1 MLRRLRW
8 QLILVYL
15 LAGLGLATLVG
26 AGSYSLLRS
35 TFNRTTDLAIQYR
48 MASLFDSYG
57 LPLPDELSSARSRWV
72 QTYAVGIQA
81 GSKDAPQSTH
91 RPEEETSDGE
101 EHAEESK
108 DEVDHNSNPGEAHEE
123 EQYDAR
129 LAALFVFPL
138 DANGELLSNPN
149 SGQPPISPDQS
160 AAAAALSNG
169 FDWRT
174 IELQGGVHVRL
185 LTYRTGSQAGPAF
198 IQVGRLLNDQDR
210 ALSQFL
216 ASLVFLGGASI
227 LLLGVLSWL
236 LSGRS
241 LGPAQKA
248 WDQQQVFVA
257 NASHELR
264 TPLTLIRASAEYG
277 LMSDPDPETRP
288 LLEDIQKECDYMNR
302 LVEDLLLL
310 SRLDARRLKLERE
323 RVIVQELVQETG
335 TQMQKLAVEKG
346 IDLRLERAE
355 GVIQGDRVRIRQVL
369 LILLD
374 NALRFTA
381 PGATVTLGA
390 WIQRKRVLIQ
400 VSDRGPGISP
410 EHIPHVFDRF
420 YQAGSPTQ
428 AGDHSNGLGL
438 SIAKALVEAQGGSI
452 HLESQLGQ
460 GTRMKLDF
468 PAAE

>member
-8 QLILVYL
+8 QLTLVYL
-15 LAGLGLATLVG
+15 LAGLGLAALVG
-26 AGSYSLLRS
+26 AGSYSLLRN
-35 TFNRTTDLAIQYR
+35 TFNRTTDLALQYR

-57 LPLPDELSSARSRWV
+57 LPLPDELSSARNRWL
-72 QTYAVGIQA
+72 QTYAVGIPA
-81 GSKDAPQSTH
+81 GSNEASPVTQ
-91 RPEEETSDGE
+91 RPEEEDSHED
-101 EHAEESK
+101 ESEDDK
-108 DEVDHNSNPGEAHEE
+108 DHGKNPGEAHEE

-138 DANGELLSNPN
+138 DANGELLSNPI
-149 SGQPPISPDQS
+149 SGQPLVSPDPS
-160 AAAAALSNG
+160 AAAATFSKG

-174 IELQGGVHVRL
+174 NELQNGVHVRL
-185 LTYRTGSQAGPAF
+185 LTYQTGSLTGPAF
-198 IQVGRLLNDQDR
+198 IQVGRLLSDQDR

-216 ASLVFLGGASI
+216 VSLVFLGGASI
-227 LLLGVLSWL
+227 LLLGVLSWW

-241 LGPAQKA
+241 LSPAQKA

-310 SRLDARRLKLERE
+310 SRLDTRRLNLARE
-323 RVIVQELVQETG
+323 RIEVDDLVQETC

-346 IDLRLERAE
+346 IDLRMDGAE

-374 NALRFTA
+374 NAFRFTA
-381 PGATVTLGA
+381 PGSIVMLGA
-390 WIQRKRVLIQ
+390 WIQKKRVIIQ
-400 VSDRGPGISP
+400 VSDRGQGISP

-420 YQAGSPTQ
+420 YQAGSPTRD
-428 AGDHSNGLGL
+428 GDRSNGLGL
-438 SIAKALVEAQGGSI
+438 SIAKALVQAQGGSI
-452 HLESQLGQ
+452 HLESQVGQ
-460 GTRMKLDF
+460 GTQVKLDF
-468 PAAE
+468 PAVE